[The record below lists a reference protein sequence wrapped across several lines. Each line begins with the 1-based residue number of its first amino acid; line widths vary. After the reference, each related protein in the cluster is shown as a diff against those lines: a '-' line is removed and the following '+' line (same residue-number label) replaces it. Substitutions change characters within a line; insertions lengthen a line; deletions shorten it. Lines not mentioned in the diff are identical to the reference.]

1 MCTTKL
7 GHKNVHYYSHY
18 EADTVPTSVRV
29 NIYSGRLYYGR
40 YLFCDLKGRQL

>member
-18 EADTVPTSVRV
+18 EADTVPTSVTV
-29 NIYSGRLYYGR
+29 SV
-40 YLFCDLKGRQL
+40 Q